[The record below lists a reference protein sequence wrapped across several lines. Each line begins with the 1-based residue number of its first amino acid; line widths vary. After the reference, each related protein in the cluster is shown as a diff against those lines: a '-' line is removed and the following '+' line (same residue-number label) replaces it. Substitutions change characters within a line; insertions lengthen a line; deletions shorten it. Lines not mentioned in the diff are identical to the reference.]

1 MILTSDHES
10 VRQHALDSYRIVD
23 SLPEGAYDE
32 IVRLAAL
39 LCDAPTAL
47 VSLIDRDRQWF
58 KARTGLDA
66 QETPRGMAFCDH
78 AIRNPDVLME
88 IPDAALD
95 PRFSGNLLVTGEPRI
110 RFYAGMPLVTPCGE
124 AIGTVCVIDREPRML
139 TENQRAGLA
148 SLSRLTMSLLA
159 GRLREHAL
167 ARASMLV
174 PPSTSVLVQPSTG
187 PAAGAPAD
195 ATGGY
200 TVAIFELQDFVN
212 LVARDGD
219 RDVEKAMQHFE
230 QALKQ
235 CLRSGSGDAVSRTTG
250 SHEFIVILQGSDCAA
265 TLRQMRDCVPA
276 VERETGTRLL
286 VGSACASAASEP
298 MDEVFMR
305 ADEAL
310 SVEKT
315 RFAVS
320 R

>member
-78 AIRNPDVLME
+78 AIRNPDALME

-148 SLSRLTMSLLA
+148 SLSRLTMSLLG
-159 GRLREHAL
+159 GRLRERTLSRAIAL
-167 ARASMLV
+167 T
-174 PPSTSVLVQPSTG
+174 PPAVAPTVAV
-187 PAAGAPAD
+187 PAD
-195 ATGGY
+195 GTGGY
-200 TVAIFELQDFVN
+200 TVAIFELQDFAN
-212 LVARDGD
+212 LVVRDGD
-219 RDVEKAMQHFE
+219 RAVEKAMQHLE
-230 QALKQ
+230 QVLTA

-250 SHEFIVILQGSDCAA
+250 SHEFIVILEGNDCAV
-265 TLRQMRDCVPA
+265 TLQKMQDCVPA
-276 VERETGTRLL
+276 VERESGIRLL

-298 MDEVFMR
+298 MDDVFVR

-310 SVEKT
+310 SAEKT

-320 R
+320 C